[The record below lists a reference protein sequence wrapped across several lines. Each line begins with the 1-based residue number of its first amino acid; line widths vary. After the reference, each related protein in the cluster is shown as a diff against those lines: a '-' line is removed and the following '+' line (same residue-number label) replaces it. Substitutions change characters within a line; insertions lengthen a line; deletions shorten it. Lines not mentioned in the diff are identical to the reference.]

1 MTIGVTGAGGQLGG
15 LVLDS
20 LLAKGVSPKDIVALT
35 RDPAKL
41 SGYAA
46 KGITVRA
53 GDFDKPVELE
63 ASLKGVER
71 LLIIPASDLRPGIR
85 TPQHKNAVNAAKAA
99 GVGHVIYISTTGA
112 HRGQDLFA
120 SHFATEQA
128 IFASGLAWTILRMG
142 MYYDNLWMG
151 GIAYALS
158 QGVYAATGPA
168 GEGKVAR
175 SDVAATAAALLAAKG
190 HDSHIYHATGPAS
203 LTPADVAKAIGDV
216 FGKKVDAVTVT
227 QADYNGGLAA
237 AGLPDFVVDAIGGIE
252 AARAKGLLDV
262 VTHDVEH
269 LTGKK
274 ALTLTDYLTATKHLA
289 TAKAAAH

>member
-15 LVLDS
+15 QVLDN
-20 LLAKGVSPKDIVALT
+20 LLAKGVAPKDIVALT

-41 SGYAA
+41 AKYAA
-46 KGITVRA
+46 KGINVRP
-53 GDFDKPVELE
+53 GDFDKPAELE

-71 LLIIPASDLRPGIR
+71 LLIIPGSDLRPGIR
-85 TPQHKNAVNAAKAA
+85 TPQHQNAVKAAKAA
-99 GVGHVIYISTTGA
+99 GVRHVIYISTTGA

-120 SHFATEQA
+120 SHFETEQA

-151 GIAYALS
+151 SIAHALAN
-158 QGVYAATGPA
+158 GAYAATAPS

-175 SDVAATAAALLAAKG
+175 SDVAAAAAALLAAQG
-190 HDSHIYHATGPAS
+190 HDSHLYHATGPAS

-227 QADYNGGLAA
+227 QDQYNGGLKA

-262 VTHDVEH
+262 VTHDVAH

-274 ALTLTDYLTATKHLA
+274 ALTLTEYLTATKHLA
-289 TAKAAAH
+289 DTKPAAH

>member
-15 LVLDS
+15 QVLDN
-20 LLAKGVSPKDIVALT
+20 LLASGVSPKEIVALT

-41 SGYAA
+41 SAYAA
-46 KGITVRA
+46 KGVAVRA
-53 GDFDKPVELE
+53 GDFDKPAELQE
-63 ASLKGVER
+63 SLTGIER

-85 TPQHKNAVNAAKAA
+85 TPQHKNAVTAAKAA
-99 GVGHVIYISTTGA
+99 GVKHVIYISTAGS
-112 HRGQDLFA
+112 HRGQDLFT
-120 SHFATEQA
+120 SHLETEQA
-128 IFASGLAWTILRMG
+128 IYASGLAWTILRMG

-158 QGVYAATGPA
+158 AGAYAATAPT

-175 SDVAATAAALLAAKG
+175 SDVAAAAAALLAAKG
-190 HDSHIYHATGPAS
+190 HDGNLYHATGPVA
-203 LTPADVAKAIGDV
+203 LTPADVARTIGDV

-227 QADYNGGLAA
+227 QEQYNGALKG

-252 AARAKGLLDV
+252 AARAKGLLDI
-262 VTHDVEH
+262 VTHDIEH

-274 ALTLTDYLTATKHLA
+274 ALTLGEYLASTKHLA
-289 TAKAAAH
+289 AAKAAAH

>member
-1 MTIGVTGAGGQLGG
+1 MIIGVTGAGGQLGG

-20 LLAKGVSPKDIVALT
+20 LLGRGVSPKDIVALT

-41 SGYAA
+41 AAYAA
-46 KGITVRA
+46 KGITIRA
-53 GDFDKPVELE
+53 GDFDKPAELE
-63 ASLKGVER
+63 ASLQGVER

-85 TPQHKNAVNAAKAA
+85 TPQHKNAVKAAKAA
-99 GVGHVIYISTTGA
+99 GVRHVIYISTAGA
-112 HRGQDLFA
+112 HRGQDLFT
-120 SHFATEQA
+120 SHLETEQA
-128 IFASGLAWTILRMG
+128 IYASGLAWTILRMG

-158 QGVYAATGPA
+158 QGVYPATGPA

-175 SDVAATAAALLAAKG
+175 SDVAATAAALLAATG
-190 HDSHIYHATGPAS
+190 HDGHLYHATGPAS
-203 LTPADVAKAIGDV
+203 LTPTDVAQAIAQV

-227 QADYNGGLAA
+227 QDQYNGGLKA
-237 AGLPDFVVDAIGGIE
+237 AGLPDFVVEAIGGIE
-252 AARAKGLLDV
+252 AARAKGQLDI

-274 ALTLTDYLTATKHLA
+274 ALTLVDYLTATKHLA
-289 TAKAAAH
+289 DAKAAAH